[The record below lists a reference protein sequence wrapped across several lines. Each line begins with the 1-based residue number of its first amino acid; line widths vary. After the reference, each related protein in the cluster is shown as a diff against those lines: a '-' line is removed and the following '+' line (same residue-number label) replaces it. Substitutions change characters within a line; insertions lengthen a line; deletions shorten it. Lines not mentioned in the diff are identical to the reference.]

1 MSDELRD
8 RIAVDRLAG
17 LRGAMA
23 ELEAPDRVKPA
34 VLEAFRAAR
43 SRRRVQVFRWVSA
56 LAAGLALAAVLYWA
70 NRRPVETA
78 AVVALKVAPAAKT
91 PDVPVAPPPPA
102 KLQPVTTARRQAPR
116 PRPKPALR
124 SAPVAPAPLQEVATE
139 FFALPYA
146 PPIDVND
153 EAQVIRV
160 RLPRSAMRT
169 VGLPV
174 NEDRWFERV
183 PADVLLGQDGI
194 ARAVRFVKVA
204 Q

>member
-17 LRGAMA
+17 LREAMA

-34 VLEAFRAAR
+34 VLDAFRSAR
-43 SRRRVQVFRWVSA
+43 SRRRVQVLRWVSA
-56 LAAGLALAAVLYWA
+56 LAAGLALAAVLYWV
-70 NRRPVETA
+70 NRRPIETA
-78 AVVALKVAPAAKT
+78 AVVTPKAAPKAKT
-91 PDVPVAPPPPA
+91 PEAAVEQQPPA
-102 KLQPVTTARRQAPR
+102 QLQSVTTARKQARR
-116 PRPKPALR
+116 PKPKPALR

>member
-1 MSDELRD
+1 
-8 RIAVDRLAG
+8 
-17 LRGAMA
+17 
-23 ELEAPDRVKPA
+23 
-34 VLEAFRAAR
+34 
-43 SRRRVQVFRWVSA
+43 
-56 LAAGLALAAVLYWA
+56 
-70 NRRPVETA
+70 
-78 AVVALKVAPAAKT
+78 
-91 PDVPVAPPPPA
+91 
-102 KLQPVTTARRQAPR
+102 
-116 PRPKPALR
+116 
-124 SAPVAPAPLQEVATE
+124 
-139 FFALPYA
+139 LPYA